1 MTTKLQQYFPNIR
14 SREEVMNEIKGNPFL
29 KNSFYNWTYEEREKF
44 LDYCTGVRGLKI
56 LYDAYFKEIFNPE
69 TAPERLEEL
78 VSFLIKKKIKIIQVL
93 PNDSVRISDEGT
105 LLITDIIVELEDGTI
120 ANIEMQRIGYLFPGQ
135 RSACYGADLLL
146 RQYKRVRSE
155 RKEKFGYRDIK
166 DVYVIVFFEKSTKEF
181 HEFQDT
187 YFHCFEQKSNT
198 GLELE
203 LLEKFIFIP
212 LDIFKK
218 SVQNKEK
225 NKLDAW
231 LSFLCMDEP
240 EEIIS
245 LITEYPEFKPL
256 YQHIYDMC
264 QNVERMMGMFSE
276 ELRILDQNTVKYM
289 VDQMQKEI
297 DEYKEQ
303 LLERDERLR
312 ERDEKL
318 KERDEKLLEREEKL
332 RENDIKL
339 QEQNEEIQRLQM
351 KLQELS
357 QV

>member
-1 MTTKLQQYFPNIR
+1 MTNCLKNYFSMIKD
-14 SREEVMNEIKGNPFL
+14 REEVLEEIKQKKHLSKIFDQWE
-29 KNSFYNWTYEEREKF
+29 SEHQERF

-78 VSFLIKKKIKIIQVL
+78 VSLLIKKKIKIIQVL

-181 HEFQDT
+181 HEFQNT

-225 NKLDAW
+225 NKLD
-231 LSFLCMDEP
+231 
-240 EEIIS
+240 
-245 LITEYPEFKPL
+245 
-256 YQHIYDMC
+256 
-264 QNVERMMGMFSE
+264 V
-276 ELRILDQNTVKYM
+276 
-289 VDQMQKEI
+289 
-297 DEYKEQ
+297 
-303 LLERDERLR
+303 
-312 ERDEKL
+312 
-318 KERDEKLLEREEKL
+318 
-332 RENDIKL
+332 
-339 QEQNEEIQRLQM
+339 
-351 KLQELS
+351 
-357 QV
+357 

>member
-14 SREEVMNEIKGNPFL
+14 SREEIMNEIQGNLFL
-29 KNSFYNWTYEEREKF
+29 KNLFYSWTYEEREKF

-56 LYDAYFKEIFNPE
+56 LYDTYFKEIFSPE
-69 TAPERLEEL
+69 ATPERLEEL
-78 VSFLIKKKIKIIQVL
+78 ISLLIKKKIKIIQVL
-93 PNDSVRISDEGT
+93 PNDSIRISDEGT
-105 LLITDIIVELEDGTI
+105 LMITDIIVELEDGTI
-120 ANIEMQRIGYLFPGQ
+120 ANIEMQKIGYLFPGQ

-155 RKEKFGYRDIK
+155 RKEKFGYKDIK
-166 DVYVIVFFEKSTKEF
+166 DVYVIVFFEQSTKEF

-187 YFHCFEQKSNT
+187 YLHCFEQKSDT

-203 LLEKFIFIP
+203 LLEKFVFIP
-212 LDIFKK
+212 LDIFKQ

-276 ELRILDQNTVKYM
+276 ELRLMDQNTVRYM
-289 VDQMQKEI
+289 MDQMQKEL
-297 DEYKEQ
+297 DEKDVKLQEKDVKLQEKEA
-303 LLERDERLR
+303 
-312 ERDEKL
+312 KL
-318 KERDEKLLEREEKL
+318 KEL
-332 RENDIKL
+332 DIKL
-339 QEQNEEIQRLQM
+339 QQQEQEIQRLKMQHHIF
-351 KLQELS
+351 E
-357 QV
+357 